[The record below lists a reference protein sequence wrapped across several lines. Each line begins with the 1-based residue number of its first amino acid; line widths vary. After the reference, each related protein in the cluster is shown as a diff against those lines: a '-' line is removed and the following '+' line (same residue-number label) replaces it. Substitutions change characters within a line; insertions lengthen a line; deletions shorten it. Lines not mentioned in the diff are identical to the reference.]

1 MTSKK
6 ILDIKA
12 RVSFPGWKHFLNVD
26 SHCCWEKEAQYNG
39 RRQLESL
46 SAGFSGHS
54 ILWKCFLFFF
64 FFFVDFNLGPFAL
77 ISYNYEK
84 NIIFCIF
91 FYKFLRFS
99 GKSWKL
105 RIVLRIPDTLLWWH
119 YDIITYRILVGKEK
133 IKSEAFYFC
142 KDNVIYGLLN
152 QEPCQLNKEKLGSYR
167 KHYKVI

>member
-1 MTSKK
+1 MLTHTVAERRKHNTMGEDNWNPYLLVS
-6 ILDIKA
+6 LDTP
-12 RVSFPGWKHFLNVD
+12 SYENV
-26 SHCCWEKEAQYNG
+26 
-39 RRQLESL
+39 
-46 SAGFSGHS
+46 
-54 ILWKCFLFFF
+54 F